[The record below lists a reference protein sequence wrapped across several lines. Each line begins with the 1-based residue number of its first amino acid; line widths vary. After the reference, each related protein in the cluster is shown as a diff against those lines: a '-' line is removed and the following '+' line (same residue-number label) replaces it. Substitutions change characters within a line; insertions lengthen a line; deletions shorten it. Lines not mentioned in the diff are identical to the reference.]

1 MWNVYEAM
9 CGTEYGMEW
18 SYYFCSITRE
28 DHIASRLCSFYLL
41 WVRHLGQALIVACPP
56 HKEAPPAPPPYLSPS
71 PACCCLAPDNPPQV
85 HPAPPLYL
93 PPSDKH
99 TLAPH
104 FIPKARH
111 TYHPAKCHTPG
122 HRSTSAPRP
131 GP

>member
-56 HKEAPPAPPPYLSPS
+56 QKEAPPAPPPLPLPFPCLLLPCSRQPPS
-71 PACCCLAPDNPPQV
+71 GPPC
-85 HPAPPLYL
+85 PPSL
-93 PPSDKH
+93 PPS
-99 TLAPH
+99 
-104 FIPKARH
+104 IR
-111 TYHPAKCHTPG
+111 
-122 HRSTSAPRP
+122 
-131 GP
+131 